1 MSERSD
7 FTDDL
12 VRKKYEELGCVV
24 SLMLSKSMLS
34 NRDLVRLNAWIL
46 PAIELRQIKVFFD
59 AGGKP
64 VGFVT
69 WAFLSDDVSRTVA
82 SGGFISHLSEWNEGR
97 DLWLIDLSIHRG
109 GLAGV
114 FRFIS
119 EKFSCEHDELF
130 WLTRRGSSASR
141 VCRKALP

>member
-1 MSERSD
+1 MAERSD

-12 VRKKYEELGCVV
+12 IRKKYEEFGCAA
-24 SLMLSKSMLS
+24 SLMLARPTVS
-34 NRDLVRLNAWIL
+34 NYELARLTAWIL

-59 AGGKP
+59 ASGNP

-82 SGGFISHLSEWNEGR
+82 RGGGISHLSEWNEGR
-97 DLWLIDLSIHRG
+97 DLWLIDLSIRRG
-109 GLAGV
+109 GLVDV

-119 EKFSCEHDELF
+119 EKFSCEHDEFF
-130 WLTRRGSSASR
+130 WLTRRGSSTSR

>member
-1 MSERSD
+1 MAERSD

-12 VRKKYEELGCVV
+12 IRKKYEELGCVA
-24 SLMLSKSMLS
+24 SLMLAKPTVS
-34 NRDLVRLNAWIL
+34 NYELARLTAWIL

-59 AGGKP
+59 ASGNP
-64 VGFVT
+64 AGFVT

-97 DLWLIDLSIHRG
+97 DLWLIDLSIRRG
-109 GLAGV
+109 GLADV
-114 FRFIS
+114 FRFIR
-119 EKFSCEHDELF
+119 EKFSSEHDEFF
-130 WLTRRGSSASR
+130 WLTRRRSSASR